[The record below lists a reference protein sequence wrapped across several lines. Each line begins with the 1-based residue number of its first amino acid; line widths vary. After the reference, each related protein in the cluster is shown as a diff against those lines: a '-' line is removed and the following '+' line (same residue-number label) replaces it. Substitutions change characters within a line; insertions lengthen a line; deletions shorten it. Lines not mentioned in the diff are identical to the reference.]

1 MYPGS
6 MVLQGSNMEPTLE
19 RIPSSLHGDLSKKL
33 IEIVLNTKD
42 KNAIPTE
49 LAKKVI
55 YLWRQDQLAT
65 KTGIEAL
72 IEGAIKV
79 DSSMTF
85 QLLDELGLQEVS
97 IALQTLE

>member
-1 MYPGS
+1 M
-6 MVLQGSNMEPTLE
+6 E

-33 IEIVLNTKD
+33 IEIVLDTKD

-49 LAKKVI
+49 LAKKII

-97 IALQTLE
+97 IALQAFE

>member
-1 MYPGS
+1 
-6 MVLQGSNMEPTLE
+6 LE

-33 IEIVLNTKD
+33 IEIVLDTKD

-49 LAKKVI
+49 LAKKII

-97 IALQTLE
+97 IALKAFE

>member
-1 MYPGS
+1 M
-6 MVLQGSNMEPTLE
+6 QGSNMEPTLE

-33 IEIVLNTKD
+33 IEIVLDTKD

-49 LAKKVI
+49 LAKKII

-97 IALQTLE
+97 IALKAFV

>member
-1 MYPGS
+1 M
-6 MVLQGSNMEPTLE
+6 E

-49 LAKKVI
+49 LAKKII

-85 QLLDELGLQEVS
+85 QLLDELGLAEVS
-97 IALQTLE
+97 IALQAFE

>member
-1 MYPGS
+1 
-6 MVLQGSNMEPTLE
+6 MEPTLE
-19 RIPSSLHGDLSKKL
+19 IIPTSLHEDLSKKL

-49 LAKKVI
+49 LAKKII

-79 DSSMTF
+79 DASMTF

-97 IALQTLE
+97 IALKAF

>member
-1 MYPGS
+1 M
-6 MVLQGSNMEPTLE
+6 QGSNMEPTLE
-19 RIPSSLHGDLSKKL
+19 RIPSSLHEDLSKKL

-42 KNAIPTE
+42 KKAIPTE
-49 LAKKVI
+49 LAKKII

-79 DSSMTF
+79 DASMTF

-97 IALQTLE
+97 IALKTLE

>member
-1 MYPGS
+1 

-33 IEIVLNTKD
+33 IEIVLDTKD
-42 KNAIPTE
+42 KNAIPTD
-49 LAKKVI
+49 LAKKII

-97 IALQTLE
+97 IALKAFE

>member
-1 MYPGS
+1 
-6 MVLQGSNMEPTLE
+6 MEV
-19 RIPSSLHGDLSKKL
+19 IPSSLYGDLSKKL
-33 IEIVLNTKD
+33 IEIVLNSKAR
-42 KNAIPTE
+42 NAIPSE
-49 LAKKVI
+49 LAKKII

-79 DSSMTF
+79 DASMTF

-97 IALQTLE
+97 IALQAFE